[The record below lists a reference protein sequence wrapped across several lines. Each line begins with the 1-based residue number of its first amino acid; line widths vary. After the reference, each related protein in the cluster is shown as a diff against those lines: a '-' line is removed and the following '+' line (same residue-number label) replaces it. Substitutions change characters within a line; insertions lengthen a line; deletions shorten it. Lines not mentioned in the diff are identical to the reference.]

1 MNKPKNKE
9 IKYTESGPK
18 FKYKNNYYWKKGN
31 NFLIR
36 SSDNT
41 CGYSWLRVTDPKMQ
55 DILNDYL
62 KWLEV

>member
-1 MNKPKNKE
+1 MNK
-9 IKYTESGPK
+9 TEVKHTEVGSK
-18 FKYKNNYYWKKGN
+18 FKYKNNYYWKN
-31 NFLIR
+31 NGKFLIR
-36 SSDNT
+36 SSDNC